1 MNAEDRIRN
10 AITLLIEGPVPPGR
24 KCDITS
30 LCAIAGVPRA
40 TLYRTY
46 PHLKAQF
53 DRQRAGLQE
62 AGIQPDP
69 RQAQIERLKREVQ
82 TLRERLSSNQ
92 TQIDELSAFRRTALS
107 RIAAQHEEIRRL
119 RTAGKPAQ
127 HLTTLP
133 ALSAVAGPAGGV
145 RNRNASTAEPE

>member
-10 AITLLIEGPVPPGR
+10 AITLLIDGPVPAGR

-53 DRQRAGLQE
+53 DQQRAVLRE

-69 RQAQIERLKREVQ
+69 RQAQITRLQREVA
-82 TLRERLSSNQ
+82 TLRERLSSKQ
-92 TQIDELSAFRRTALS
+92 AEIDELSTFRSTALS
-107 RIAAQHEEIRRL
+107 RIAAQHEKILRL
-119 RTAGKPAQ
+119 RAAPNSAN
-127 HLTTLP
+127 HLTALP
-133 ALSAVAGPAGGV
+133 TRP
-145 RNRNASTAEPE
+145 AEP

>member
-1 MNAEDRIRN
+1 MNAEDRILN
-10 AITLLIEGPVPPGR
+10 AITLLIDGPVPEGR

-53 DRQRAGLQE
+53 DQQRTGLRE

-69 RQAQIERLKREVQ
+69 RQAQIERLQREIA
-82 TLRERLSSNQ
+82 TLRERLNSKQ
-92 TQIDELSAFRRTALS
+92 TQIDELSTFRRTALS

-127 HLTTLP
+127 HVTALP
-133 ALSAVAGPAGGV
+133 THPD
-145 RNRNASTAEPE
+145 EP